1 MVALTPMEAA
11 QHTLIR
17 TESSSIVYYCDVL
30 IAFSAAL
37 IVPARE
43 EYVWA
48 RGITS

>member
-11 QHTLIR
+11 QHALIGAV
-17 TESSSIVYYCDVL
+17 SSSIVYHGYVL
-30 IAFSAAL
+30 VAFCAAL